1 MYGTGA
7 AEISADLYL
16 VAHVM
21 RVGKMI
27 HSESTKKG
35 DKTNQNYRRPYGVG
49 VLSLSTLAMAAGPSE
64 NGIEPEEKEH
74 SFKVGNNLI

>member
-1 MYGTGA
+1 MIFFCDTGA

-16 VAHVM
+16 IANVM

-35 DKTNQNYRRPYGVG
+35 DKMSHIQNYRRPYGVG
-49 VLSLSTLAMAAGPSE
+49 VLSLSTLAMATSSSE

-74 SFKVGNNLI
+74 SFKV